1 MVLQTDRRRKGTNK
15 IQTRISSNQQC
26 QKHQVERQTRIQWHC
41 KQSAEGRG
49 PIRFKQ
55 GSQVINND
63 KSTEWNDKLGSNGTA
78 NKSPKE
84 GDQ

>member
-1 MVLQTDRRRKGTNK
+1 MTRVVQVVNK
-15 IQTRISSNQQC
+15 THIPIQWRPIS
-26 QKHQVERQTRIQWHC
+26 IQWHY
-41 KQSAEGRG
+41 KQNAEGRG

>member
-1 MVLQTDRRRKGTNK
+1 MTRVVQVVNKTDIP
-15 IQTRISSNQQC
+15 IQWRPIS
-26 QKHQVERQTRIQWHC
+26 IQWHY
-41 KQSAEGRG
+41 KQIAEGRG

-63 KSTEWNDKLGSNGTA
+63 KSTKWNDKLGSNGTA